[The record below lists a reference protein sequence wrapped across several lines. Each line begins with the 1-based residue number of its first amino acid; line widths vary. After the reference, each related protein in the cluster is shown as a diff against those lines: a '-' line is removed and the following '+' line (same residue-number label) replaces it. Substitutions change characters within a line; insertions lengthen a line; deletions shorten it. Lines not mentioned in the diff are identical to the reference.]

1 MGSACLSPPKRLPI
15 PAAMT
20 TNVGFIKTPC
30 GNGII
35 LPPIFVVVGIIFL
48 KGITGWI
55 FPLLVLIAKNEKYLN
70 LAIRWAYQKKQDL
83 YRLKREHALASYG
96 IAGLRTR

>member
-1 MGSACLSPPKRLPI
+1 MGLFYPNPPR
-15 PAAMT
+15 
-20 TNVGFIKTPC
+20 C
-30 GNGII
+30 GDNFPEGDNG
-35 LPPIFVVVGIIFL
+35 VD
-48 KGITGWI
+48 

>member
-1 MGSACLSPPKRLPI
+1 MGLFYPQSLLLWGLFSE
-15 PAAMT
+15 
-20 TNVGFIKTPC
+20 GD
-30 GNGII
+30 NG
-35 LPPIFVVVGIIFL
+35 VD
-48 KGITGWI
+48 